1 MERFQKIFNA
11 GHWRTLQAICACSQI
26 CNWST
31 QVPRNSIQLLN
42 VNTTKFQV
50 EREPVKRMCKVKQR
64 RFKRAKKSKKSR
76 DWERYVAHKKA
87 TASALK
93 AARWDHLNGILQT
106 RKKH

>member
-1 MERFQKIFNA
+1 
-11 GHWRTLQAICACSQI
+11 
-26 CNWST
+26 
-31 QVPRNSIQLLN
+31 
-42 VNTTKFQV
+42 
-50 EREPVKRMCKVKQR
+50 MCKVKRR

-106 RKKH
+106 SLEEKKTLNLFTGTSRLKKTIISVFPL